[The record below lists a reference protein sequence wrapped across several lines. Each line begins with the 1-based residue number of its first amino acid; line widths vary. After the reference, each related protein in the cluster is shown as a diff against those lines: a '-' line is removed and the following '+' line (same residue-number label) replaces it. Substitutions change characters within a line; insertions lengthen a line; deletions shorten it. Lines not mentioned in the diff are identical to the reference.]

1 VPPTHIRDSYL
12 PGVFAPENAMF
23 LPDFKEKDSQ
33 AITENFKIACSK
45 AKMRVTPQ
53 RLRIY
58 RQLLRSNDHPTAE
71 TLFKKLRQEMP
82 KISLDTVYRTLG
94 IFEASGLICRLKT
107 VQSPARFDANM
118 EQHHHFIC
126 NSCNEVI
133 DFDWSGFDNSILP
146 DEIINLGTITA
157 RSVNLSGLCG
167 KCSGKIG
174 KRDNLLCRY

>member
-1 VPPTHIRDSYL
+1 MCRYRASGIFIYQ
-12 PGVFAPENAMF
+12 GFAPENEMF
-23 LPDFKEKDSQ
+23 LPDFREKDSQ
-33 AITENFKIACSK
+33 EITENFKIACSK
-45 AKMRVTPQ
+45 AKLRVTHQ

-94 IFEASGLICRLKT
+94 FFEVNGLICRLKT

-118 EQHHHFIC
+118 EQHHPFIC

-133 DFDWSGFDNSILP
+133 DFDWPVFDSSILP
-146 DEIINLGTITA
+146 DEILNLGTITE

-167 KCSGKIG
+167 ICARKTGKT
-174 KRDNLLCRY
+174 DQPSL